1 MDVSYKLNG
10 VPTDAE
16 KLAGASGLVEVHV
29 TATPNEAAR
38 DYYKNNMMLVVAML
52 VDMSKCY
59 SVEAEDSQ
67 TQSLGSQTAIM
78 YTALPGEEGD
88 YTIRIG
94 SDKFETSGVIMAM
107 VPGTVKDLEHIVDL
121 KDAKDTWKDAGDQLY
136 DSMDQDGGF
145 RRGHEK
151 RRQRAAPGLK

>member
-1 MDVSYKLNG
+1 
-10 VPTDAE
+10 
-16 KLAGASGLVEVHV
+16 
-29 TATPNEAAR
+29 
-38 DYYKNNMMLVVAML
+38 MMLVVAML

-107 VPGTVKDLEHIVDL
+107 VP
-121 KDAKDTWKDAGDQLY
+121 ARP
-136 DSMDQDGGF
+136 M
-145 RRGHEK
+145 
-151 RRQRAAPGLK
+151 APSWQAVTQAPQPLHFSSSI